1 MEVFYPSC
9 NFARISPQAAKR
21 VRQQM
26 KGVMDVFGCC
36 LREKRE
42 LGEGDVGI
50 YLCQSCRAHV
60 KGGSTESLWEW
71 ALRQDD
77 FEWPSYEGLK
87 VIIQDC
93 WRDVDHPEVHAAV
106 REALERMDVA
116 WAEPEDARERSTF
129 CGTRHVEPRTPRQRE
144 LMADHPDPYVRKM
157 PEGVQRELMAERVRE
172 LEAAAREAFGEA
184 GTDAASAS
192 TVASAPS
199 VSAGTDAAS
208 AADAGTDATRDRP
221 LILTSCNT
229 CTQGLRL
236 GGGNVVHLGELVMG
250 TY

>member
-9 NFARISPQAAKR
+9 NFARVSPQAAKR
-21 VRQQM
+21 VRQEM

-50 YLCQSCRAHV
+50 YMCQSCREHV

-77 FEWPSYEGLK
+77 FEWPSYEGLR
-87 VIIQDC
+87 VVVQDC
-93 WRDVDHPEVHAAV
+93 WRDREHPEVHEAV
-106 REALERMDVA
+106 REVLRRMGVA

-144 LMADHPDPYVRKM
+144 LMAGHPDFYVRKL
-157 PEGVQRELMAERVRE
+157 PEEVQAELMAERVRE
-172 LEAAAREAFGEA
+172 LEEAATSAWGKRDGD
-184 GTDAASAS
+184 GGGDGAASGGDG
-192 TVASAPS
+192 ASA
-199 VSAGTDAAS
+199 
-208 AADAGTDATRDRP
+208 RP
-221 LILTSCNT
+221 LILTSCNA
-229 CTQGLRL
+229 CTQGLQL
-236 GGGNVVHLGELVMG
+236 GGGNVVHLGELVAG
-250 TY
+250 TYAPTLAPVS